1 MFITRSQLRIL
12 AIVSTLNLCVPY
24 AAYAD
29 PPAEIASTFDVA
41 LTSQGQLSGVLIDNS
56 GRPVGNVE
64 VGLLCGS
71 NLASLTTTDGQGH
84 FTFEDVRGGSYQLA
98 TVGSVHIVRAWA
110 SNTAPPVARPAAVIV
125 VDGDVIR
132 GQEACGCGANVG
144 CCDGVGCGD
153 PPGRGRLVRRSNPNR
168 QRLLRWMRANPGI
181 VLTGVA
187 AAIAVPIAFIASDDD
202 AS

>member
-1 MFITRSQLRIL
+1 MFIARSQLRIL
-12 AIVSTLNLCVPY
+12 AIISTLNLCVPY
-24 AAYAD
+24 VAYAD

-41 LTSQGQLSGVLIDNS
+41 LTSQGQLSGVLIDGS
-56 GRPVGNVE
+56 GGPVGNID
-64 VGLLCGS
+64 VGLLRGS
-71 NLASLTTTDGQGH
+71 SLVSLATTDGQGQ
-84 FTFEDVRGGSYQLA
+84 FVFKGVRGGSYQLA

-132 GQEACGCGANVG
+132 GQEACGCGAGVG

-153 PPGRGRLVRRSNPNR
+153 PVGRGRLVRRSSPNR
-168 QRLLRWMRANPGI
+168 QRFLRWMRANPGI
-181 VLTGVA
+181 VVTGIA

>member
-1 MFITRSQLRIL
+1 MFIARSQLRIL
-12 AIVSTLNLCVPY
+12 GIIGTLNLCVPY

-29 PPAEIASTFDVA
+29 RPAEMASTFDVA
-41 LTSQGQLSGVLIDNS
+41 LTSQGELSGVLVANS

-71 NLASLTTTDGQGH
+71 NLVSLATTDGQGK
-84 FTFEDVRGGSYQLA
+84 FAFEGVRGGSYRLA
-98 TVGSVHIVRAWA
+98 AVGSVHIVRAWA
-110 SNTAPPVARPAAVIV
+110 ANTAPPVARPAAVIV

-132 GQEACGCGANVG
+132 GQEACGCGAEVG
-144 CCDGVGCGD
+144 CCDGVGCGK
-153 PPGRGRLVRRSNPNR
+153 PPGRGRLVRRSSPNR
-168 QRLLRWMRANPGI
+168 QRLSRWMRANPGI
-181 VLTGVA
+181 VLAGVA

>member
-1 MFITRSQLRIL
+1 MFIGRSQLRIL
-12 AIVSTLNLCVPY
+12 AIIGTLNLCVPY
-24 AAYAD
+24 ATYAG

-56 GRPVGNVE
+56 GGPVGNVE
-64 VGLLCGS
+64 VALLCGS
-71 NLASLTTTDGQGH
+71 NLVGLTTTDGQGR
-84 FTFEDVRGGSYQLA
+84 FALEDVQGGSYQLA
-98 TVGSVHIVRAWA
+98 TVGSVYIVRAWA

-132 GQEACGCGANVG
+132 GQEACGCGADVG

-153 PPGRGRLVRRSNPNR
+153 APGRGRLVRRSSPNR
-168 QRLLRWMRANPGI
+168 RRLLRWMRANPGI